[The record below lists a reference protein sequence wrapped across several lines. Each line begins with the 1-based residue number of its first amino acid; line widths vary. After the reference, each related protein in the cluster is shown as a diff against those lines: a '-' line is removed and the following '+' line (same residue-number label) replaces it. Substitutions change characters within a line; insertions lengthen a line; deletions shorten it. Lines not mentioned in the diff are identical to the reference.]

1 LRRANDP
8 KGSIFVKRE
17 VDLTR
22 RQMVGA
28 AGTTGVALLFGG
40 LVRGSGGALDP
51 DVAEAAATCVM
62 TPAKTEGP
70 YFVDERLNRADIR
83 SDPTT
88 GNVQDGVKLT
98 LKLSVFDAG
107 DDCAPVQGAQVDIW
121 HANAAGKYSDESAN
135 GTSGEK
141 WLRGYQLTDADGAM
155 TFTTIYPGWYSGRA
169 VHIHFKVRIF
179 NGTTETLE
187 FTSQLFFTD
196 AMNSTVFA
204 NAPYS
209 SRGNPDTTDSTD
221 NVYGTDGASLL
232 LAPTSDGSGGY
243 VADFSVGIS
252 GGSSGTGSGS
262 SSGSGTGSQSG
273 TTDTAVL
280 AGLSSVKIVRLA
292 GGARQLRLRL
302 KTKEP
307 LKLVA
312 RVTRSGKTIAH
323 KSVAS
328 LPAGTHTVKIAVGR
342 NVKAGGATLR
352 LRLSDAAGNVKRYER
367 HVHIPHRD

>member
-1 LRRANDP
+1 
-8 KGSIFVKRE
+8 VKRD

-22 RQMVGA
+22 RQVVGA
-28 AGTTGVALLFGG
+28 AGTGGIALLFGG

-70 YFVDERLNRADIR
+70 YFVDERLNRSDIR
-83 SDPTT
+83 SDPAT
-88 GNVQDGVKLT
+88 GDVQDGVKLT
-98 LKLSVFDAG
+98 LKMSVFDAAN
-107 DDCAPVQGAQVDIW
+107 DCAPVQGAQVDIW
-121 HANAAGKYSDESAN
+121 HANASGLYSDESAN
-135 GTSGEK
+135 GTSGK
-141 WLRGYQLTDADGAM
+141 KFLRGYQLTDADGAV

-169 VHIHFKVRIF
+169 VHIHFKVRIY
-179 NGTTETLE
+179 NGSTETLE

-196 AMNSTVFA
+196 AMNATVLA

-221 NVYGTDGASLL
+221 NIYGTDGASLL
-232 LAPTSDGSGGY
+232 LQPTSDGSGGY

-252 GGSSGTGSGS
+252 GGSS
-262 SSGSGTGSQSG
+262 SSGSGSGSGSQSG
-273 TTDTAVL
+273 STTTDSAVL
-280 AGLSSVKIVRLA
+280 AGLSAVKIVRLSS
-292 GGARQLRLRL
+292 GARQLRLRL
-302 KTKEP
+302 KTKEA
-307 LKLVA
+307 LKLRA

-323 KSVAS
+323 KDVAS
-328 LPAGTHTVKIAVGR
+328 LAAGTHTVKIAIGR

-352 LRLSDAAGNVKRYER
+352 LRLTDAAGNVKSYQR

>member
-1 LRRANDP
+1 M
-8 KGSIFVKRE
+8 KRE
-17 VDLTR
+17 LDLTR
-22 RQMVGA
+22 RQAVGA

-70 YFVDERLNRADIR
+70 YFVDERLNRSDIR

-88 GNVQDGVKLT
+88 GDVQDGVKLT
-98 LKLSVFDAG
+98 LKLSVFDASN
-107 DDCAPVQGAQVDIW
+107 DCAPVQGAQVDIW
-121 HANAAGKYSDESAN
+121 HANASGLYSDEAAN
-135 GTSGEK
+135 GTTGK
-141 WLRGYQLTDADGAM
+141 KFLRGYQLTDADGAV

-196 AMNSTVFA
+196 AMNATVFA
-204 NAPYS
+204 KAPYS

-221 NVYGTDGASLL
+221 NIYGTDGASLL
-232 LAPTSDGSGGY
+232 LQPTADGSGGY

-252 GGSSGTGSGS
+252 GGSSGT
-262 SSGSGTGSQSG
+262 SSGSGSGSGST

-280 AGLSSVKIVRLA
+280 AGLSSVKILRTKA
-292 GGARQLRLRL
+292 GTRQLRVRL
-302 KTKEP
+302 KTKET
-307 LKLVA
+307 LKLAV
-312 RVTRSGKTIAH
+312 RLTRSGKTIAR
-323 KSVAS
+323 KDVAS
-328 LPAGTHTVKIAVGR
+328 LAAGTHTVKLAIGR

-352 LRLSDAAGNVKRYER
+352 LRLTDAAGNVKSYRR

>member
-1 LRRANDP
+1 
-8 KGSIFVKRE
+8 

-22 RQMVGA
+22 RQVVGA
-28 AGTTGVALLFGG
+28 AGTTGVALLLGG

-70 YFVDERLNRADIR
+70 YFVDERLNRSDLR

-88 GNVQDGVKLT
+88 GDIQDGTKLT

-107 DDCAPVQGAQVDIW
+107 NDCAPVQGAQVDIW

-135 GTSGEK
+135 GTSGQK
-141 WLRGYQLTDADGAM
+141 WLRGYQVTDADGAV

-179 NGTTETLE
+179 NGSTETLE

-196 AMNSTVFA
+196 AMNAKVFA
-204 NAPYS
+204 SSPYS
-209 SRGNPDTTDSTD
+209 SRGTPDTTDQTD
-221 NVYGTDGASLL
+221 NIYGTDGASLL
-232 LAPTSDGSGGY
+232 LQPTSDGSGGY
-243 VADFSVGIS
+243 VADFSVGIN
-252 GGSSGTGSGS
+252 GGSSGT
-262 SSGSGTGSQSG
+262 SSGSGSGFGST
-273 TTDTAVL
+273 TTDKAV
-280 AGLSSVKIVRLA
+280 AAALSSVKIVSTTA
-292 GGARQLRLRL
+292 GTRQLRVRL
-302 KTKEP
+302 KTKET
-307 LKLVA
+307 LKLTA
-312 RVTRSGKTIAH
+312 RLTRSGKTLAR
-323 KSVAS
+323 KDVAA
-328 LPAGTHTVKIAVGR
+328 LAAGTHTVKLAIGR

-352 LRLSDAAGNVKRYER
+352 LRLTDAAGNVKTYQR